1 MMTIKK
7 ISALLNL
14 IVQEIK
20 DVHTVYSFNGL
31 FYMSTISSPDYWY
44 TNNERDLSCRKAKS
58 YYKGGLGL
66 VI

>member
-20 DVHTVYSFNGL
+20 DVHNTYSFNGL
-31 FYMSTISSPDYWY
+31 FNMSTISSPDYWY
-44 TNNERDLSCRKAKS
+44 TNNGRDLSCRKAMS
-58 YYKGGLGL
+58 YCKGGLGI